1 VDATTA
7 RPGYAATVAS
17 TPAGGAS
24 TPGVRF
30 KPDGRHA
37 TDAVPAPAATDAA
50 PLPLRRV
57 WLVVALFV
65 IIVLAIIARM
75 SYWALADDSN
85 RRPRPG
91 AAVGDA
97 ATGERL
103 RSRIVDRNGLLLA
116 TDSFSWEAYAR
127 PQGIQK
133 DTKDGAAN
141 LTSQIAQILG
151 QPVETIQA
159 GLAVTASLVT
169 LAKNLDATQQEK
181 LAALDRPSLVWT
193 EDRRV
198 RAYPLGQLGT
208 HLIGFTDYHR
218 DGLFGVEASYNG
230 WLLGQKDLPPIG
242 TDDARP
248 EIGKPGRGEKSW
260 TPRPPESSEALP
272 EEWRLYLPSPGRHD
286 VILAMDA
293 PLQHLVETHLAD
305 AVSVHRA
312 EGGTIIVMDPRDGS
326 ILALANFPTFDPG
339 RYSDVSAEWWANA
352 ATSKSYEPGS
362 VFKLVT
368 MAAALD
374 TGQITPQQMYN
385 DTGVLM
391 VDGQPIRNAENKNYG
406 MVPVQYALAKSI
418 NVITARI
425 CLDMGAETFYR
436 YVRQFGFGSLTEVD
450 LSPETIGFLKE
461 PGNPFWSR
469 FDQATNSFGQALLVT
484 PMQMI
489 NAVAA
494 IANGGTRY
502 QPQAVRALVQ
512 DGRVHRL
519 PARVLGYPIKPETA
533 KTLTQM
539 MVYNIES
546 ATYRGLV
553 PGFKVAGKTGTAEI
567 STARGYTSQDTITSF
582 VGFLPAADPQ
592 VIILVKLDK
601 PKSSRWAE
609 QVVVP
614 VFGKVAQDAVRVL
627 QIAPDAREP

>member
-1 VDATTA
+1 MNEQPRWKRTS
-7 RPGYAATVAS
+7 S
-17 TPAGGAS
+17 TPPSGLNR
-24 TPGVRF
+24 TPQDAVGEAT
-30 KPDGRHA
+30 RHA
-37 TDAVPAPAATDAA
+37 PDAA
-50 PLPLRRV
+50 PGSATADAPPIPIRRV

-65 IIVLAIIARM
+65 IIILAMIARM
-75 SYWALADDSN
+75 SYWAVASGPLPDPAPAD
-85 RRPRPG
+85 
-91 AAVGDA
+91 
-97 ATGERL
+97 TGERI
-103 RSRIVDRNGLLLA
+103 RSRVVDRNGLLLA
-116 TDSFSWEAYAR
+116 TDNFTWEAYAR
-127 PQGIQK
+127 PQAITK
-133 DTKDGAAN
+133 DAKDGASGLDRMTN
-141 LTSQIAQILG
+141 QIAQILG

-159 GLAVTASLVT
+159 GLAVTYSLTT
-169 LAKNLDATQQEK
+169 LAKNLDARQREGID
-181 LAALDRPSLVWT
+181 ALGRPSLVWT
-193 EDRRV
+193 EDRRI
-198 RAYPLGQLGT
+198 RAYPLGQLGA
-208 HLIGFTDYHR
+208 HLIGFTDYQR
-218 DGLFGVEASYNG
+218 DGLYGVEASYNS
-230 WLLGQKDLPPIG
+230 WLLGQKDLPLEQ
-242 TDDARP
+242 AAEKP
-248 EIGKPGRGEKSW
+248 EP
-260 TPRPPESSEALP
+260 LP
-272 EEWRLYLPSPGRHD
+272 EDWRLYLPSPGRHD
-286 VILAMDA
+286 LILAMDA
-293 PLQHLVETHLAD
+293 PLQYLVEMHLAE
-305 AVSVHRA
+305 AISVHRA

-326 ILALANFPTFDPG
+326 ILALANYPAFDPG

-374 TGQITPQQMYN
+374 TGQITPKQTYN
-385 DTGVLM
+385 DSGVLM
-391 VDGQPIRNAENKNYG
+391 VDGQPIRNAENKSYG
-406 MVPVQYALAKSI
+406 TVPVQYALAKSI

-502 QPQAVRALVQ
+502 QPQVVRALVQ

-519 PARVLGYPIKPETA
+519 SARVLGYPIKPETA

-539 MVYNIES
+539 MVYNVES
-546 ATYRGLV
+546 ATYRGFV
-553 PGFKVAGKTGTAEI
+553 PGYKVAGKTGTAEI

-592 VIILVKLDK
+592 LIILVKLDK

-609 QVVVP
+609 QVAVP
-614 VFGKVAQDAVRVL
+614 VFATVAQDAVRVL
-627 QIAPDAREP
+627 HIAPDTREP